1 MRCLNSGDGAVHQ
14 YGPCEGLPPL
24 REKLREKL
32 REENGLD
39 GVDVMVT
46 SGANQAFVNVILS
59 VADSSDR
66 VVLFLPYYFNH
77 LMALQMTEGGPS
89 VCFGPSDPNTYL
101 PDLKWLSEVMAPSST
116 CKPPKAVVIVTPN
129 NPTGAIVSPE
139 MLEQVRGICGKV
151 GAWLIVDNTYEN
163 FVNYGGGQSTK
174 APSAGEIGFV
184 QGSNVVNIFSFSKCY
199 GMMGHRVGYIA
210 YDRDDVEL
218 AESLLKVQDTIP
230 ICPNQISQHF
240 ALGALKAGHPWIR
253 QRVEGLLS
261 NRRNAIEGERELGM
275 P

>member
-1 MRCLNSGDGAVHQ
+1 M
-14 YGPCEGLPPL
+14 
-24 REKLREKL
+24 
-32 REENGLD
+32 
-39 GVDVMVT
+39 
-46 SGANQAFVNVILS
+46 
-59 VADSSDR
+59 
-66 VVLFLPYYFNH
+66 
-77 LMALQMTEGGPS
+77 
-89 VCFGPSDPNTYL
+89 CFGPSDPNTYL

-139 MLEQVRGICGKV
+139 MLEQIRGMCGKV

-184 QGSNVVNIFSFSKCY
+184 QGSNVANIFSFSKCY
-199 GMMGHRVGYIA
+199 GMMGHRVGYIV
-210 YDRDDVEL
+210 YDRCGWIESIELLVDVLRRGLLVCIRDDVEL